1 VALVGLGESSEHA
14 LGLINKIVREAAC
27 PVIVLLH
34 APDPEF
40 LKEASKRGVFAHI
53 SDAGVEDWQSS
64 IDIVLRRFAEYHDL
78 QGAFG
83 RRALTERAKG
93 ILMEPHSINED
104 NAYELL
110 REHSRI
116 ANRKLID
123 LAAAIVDGHRLLPK
137 QPRPPDAITAG
148 PATSRP
154 AYPSGPVRHRQGCPL
169 EIRGLLTGSTAGRP
183 FRPPKQPADRPAG
196 PGARPT
202 RC

>member
-53 SDAGVEDWQSS
+53 SDAGVEDWAPPTSQTAPAP
-64 IDIVLRRFAEYHDL
+64 RRDN
-78 QGAFG
+78 
-83 RRALTERAKG
+83 RRTRHVKAGISER
-93 ILMEPHSINED
+93 
-104 NAYELL
+104 
-110 REHSRI
+110 
-116 ANRKLID
+116 
-123 LAAAIVDGHRLLPK
+123 
-137 QPRPPDAITAG
+137 
-148 PATSRP
+148 
-154 AYPSGPVRHRQGCPL
+154 PVRHRQGCPL